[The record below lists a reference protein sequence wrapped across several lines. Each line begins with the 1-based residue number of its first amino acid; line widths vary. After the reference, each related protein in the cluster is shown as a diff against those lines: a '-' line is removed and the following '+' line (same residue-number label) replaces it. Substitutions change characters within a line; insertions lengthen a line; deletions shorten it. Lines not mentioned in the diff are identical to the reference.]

1 MMSSLRIGWCPL
13 RHAIVFVHGEFLD
26 NQMVSSPSCPCVSYR
41 PRLLNYLEQREG
53 FACIMSVTPTLD
65 MSIKSVSQGG
75 QSVPILGVRLIVIF
89 EKVYTH
95 RVRKGT
101 IALY

>member
-1 MMSSLRIGWCPL
+1 M
-13 RHAIVFVHGEFLD
+13 
-26 NQMVSSPSCPCVSYR
+26 
-41 PRLLNYLEQREG
+41 
-53 FACIMSVTPTLD
+53 
-65 MSIKSVSQGG
+65 
-75 QSVPILGVRLIVIF
+75 VPILGVRLIVIF